1 MSLLK
6 RIELSVAISLVFC
19 VVLNIISFAVTSEK
33 IRGEI
38 LRLHVIANSDSA
50 ADQNLKLAVRDAL
63 LEAGIE
69 IFDGSVT
76 VQNAESK
83 IQPEIDKLI
92 KISEKVIRSYGFEY
106 DVDITISTEYFS
118 TRTYNQITL
127 PAGEYLALRVVIGD
141 GDGHNWWCVMFPPMC
156 LTAADENDVL
166 SSVLSEHEMNLVNK
180 NPKIEPR
187 FKIVEI
193 FENIKRYFNEQN

>member
-19 VVLNIISFAVTSEK
+19 VILNIISFAVTSEK
-33 IRGEI
+33 IREDI
-38 LRLHVIANSDSA
+38 LRLHVIANSDSV

-63 LEAGIE
+63 LEAGSE

-76 VQNAESK
+76 VENAESK
-83 IQPEIDKLI
+83 IKPEIDKLI
-92 KISEKVIRSYGFEY
+92 KISENVIKSYGFEY
-106 DVDITISTEYFS
+106 DVDITISNEYFS

-127 PAGEYLALRVVIGD
+127 PAGEYLALRVVIGE
-141 GDGHNWWCVMFPPMC
+141 GEGQNWWCVMFPPMC
-156 LTAADENDVL
+156 LSAADENNIL
-166 SSVLSEHEMNLVNK
+166 SSVLTKEEINLVNK

-193 FENIKRYFNEQN
+193 FENIKLYFNEKN